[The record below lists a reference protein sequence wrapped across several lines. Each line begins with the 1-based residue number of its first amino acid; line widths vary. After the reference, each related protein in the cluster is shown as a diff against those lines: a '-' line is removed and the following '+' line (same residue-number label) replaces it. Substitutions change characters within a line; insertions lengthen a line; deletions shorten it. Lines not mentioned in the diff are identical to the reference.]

1 MAVESLTNGP
11 PAKRLFV
18 GLQIYGDQ
26 AIKLA
31 AMSKEMSVQFTGAA
45 GQRHLWE
52 PDGTGHRHPPDCGG
66 LDTVPYHITLRFLG
80 PVDVSQEPALKAAV
94 AAVADTLPPLM
105 LCLYGCHT
113 FPDRSGLYPKIAWVD
128 VGGKRHQLNLLERA
142 LSNAINEL
150 GYEPPGHQFLPHVT
164 VGRFDTDDRGLVPQN
179 VGILAQHGALAY
191 QSVRSRCSRTV
202 LHRARRRREDYL
214 RHSRPMAAERGPVGL
229 KRPRVR
235 KETRTWRMKMSG
247 WYRLTGNCP
256 IWR

>member
-1 MAVESLTNGP
+1 MVVESLTNGP

-52 PDGTGHRHPPDCGG
+52 PDGTGHRHPLQSGG

-105 LCLYGCHT
+105 LCLYGCDT
-113 FPDRSGLYPKIAWVD
+113 FPDRSGLYPKIAWVG
-128 VGGKRHQLNLLERA
+128 VGGERHQLNLLERA
-142 LSNAINEL
+142 VGKAINEL
-150 GYEPPGHQFLPHVT
+150 GYSPPEYQFQPHIT
-164 VGRFDTDDRGLVPQN
+164 VGRFATDDRDWC
-179 VGILAQHGALAY
+179 LAKCRNTGAICRCRLPK
-191 QSVRSRCSRTV
+191 RSES
-202 LHRARRRREDYL
+202 
-214 RHSRPMAAERGPVGL
+214 
-229 KRPRVR
+229 
-235 KETRTWRMKMSG
+235 MKSYCTPPSATTTG
-247 WYRLTGNCP
+247 RLLTSFKTDGG
-256 IWR
+256 

>member
-1 MAVESLTNGP
+1 MVVESLTNGP

-105 LCLYGCHT
+105 LWLYGYHT

-128 VGGKRHQLNLLERA
+128 VGGERNQLNLLERA

-164 VGRFDTDDRGLVPQN
+164 VGRFDTDDRDWC
-179 VGILAQHGALAY
+179 LAMSEYWRNMALWPTKAFG
-191 QSVRSRCSRTV
+191 VDAVV
-202 LHRARRRREDYL
+202 LYAT
-214 RHSRPMAAERGPVGL
+214 ERDDDGKITYVIQD
-229 KRPRVR
+229 R
-235 KETRTWRMKMSG
+235 WRLNADLSG
-247 WYRLTGNCP
+247 
-256 IWR
+256 